1 MCYFDSITAME
12 KDKETEILN
21 EDKITKKA
29 QKEEAEASELRV
41 YEVSYLLLPFITED
55 DISKE
60 ALRVKEL
67 VSVSGGA
74 VFSEEL
80 PKLIKLAYTMT
91 KVIANKNTKFDNA
104 YFGWMKFEGEP
115 ETIAKLKK
123 AFENNE
129 NVLRFLV
136 LKTTKDVVSTRKPFP
151 FTAKPVAKSAP
162 VAPKEEV
169 KLEVPEEID
178 EVELDKTIDDLVIN

>member
-1 MCYFDSITAME
+1 ME
-12 KDKETEILN
+12 KEILT
-21 EDKITKKA
+21 EEALPTSGAKKT
-29 QKEEAEASELRV
+29 QKEEAEAGELRV

-60 ALRVKEL
+60 ALRIKEL

-80 PKLIKLAYTMT
+80 PKLMKLAYTMS

-169 KLEVPEEID
+169 KPEVFEDID